1 MSATST
7 TPISI
12 EGLLQEVTL
21 FPQMMQQKLGV

>member
-21 FPQMMQQKLGV
+21 YQQMMQQKSGI

>member
-21 FPQMMQQKLGV
+21 FLQTMQQKSGV